1 MPTIAYIANEF
12 PNAVE
17 WYVADEIRE
26 LRRRGIKVV
35 PCSAVAARAESV
47 PENERELWRE
57 TLPVRPFGGLLVL
70 RAAVLCI
77 CKARILADLL
87 SRVAWSGTE
96 PLGRRIRAL
105 GHTLLGT
112 VYALRLRGAGVD
124 HIHAHHG
131 FYASWI
137 AMVAARLLNIPF
149 SLTLHGS
156 DLLLHP
162 AYLDVKL
169 KHCAF
174 CRTISEFNRRHI
186 LKSFPSVPAE
196 KILVRQLGVDVPA
209 ATLTELRDPSAE
221 QPLKLL
227 AVGRLHSVKNHQF
240 LIRACYL
247 LRACGVRVQCLI
259 VGDGP
264 ERPALQFLIA
274 ELQLCETVS
283 LIGAVPRQE
292 IDCYYEM
299 ADLVV
304 LTSRSEGI
312 PLVLMEAMARARL
325 VLAPAITG
333 ISELVIEGK
342 TGFLYQP
349 EDLEGFV
356 WRVEQIGRSL
366 RALDGVRRGA
376 RERVRKHFE
385 RTDNLRRFVDAFVE
399 RLSEKKAVAASEN
412 PVLQQI

>member
-1 MPTIAYIANEF
+1 
-12 PNAVE
+12 
-17 WYVADEIRE
+17 
-26 LRRRGIKVV
+26 
-35 PCSAVAARAESV
+35 
-47 PENERELWRE
+47 
-57 TLPVRPFGGLLVL
+57 
-70 RAAVLCI
+70 
-77 CKARILADLL
+77 
-87 SRVAWSGTE
+87 
-96 PLGRRIRAL
+96 
-105 GHTLLGT
+105 
-112 VYALRLRGAGVD
+112 
-124 HIHAHHG
+124 
-131 FYASWI
+131 
-137 AMVAARLLNIPF
+137 
-149 SLTLHGS
+149 
-156 DLLLHP
+156 
-162 AYLDVKL
+162 
-169 KHCAF
+169 
-174 CRTISEFNRRHI
+174 
-186 LKSFPSVPAE
+186 
-196 KILVRQLGVDVPA
+196 
-209 ATLTELRDPSAE
+209 
-221 QPLKLL
+221 
-227 AVGRLHSVKNHQF
+227 